1 MTNGTIVPEP
11 WYSALLN
18 AGFTGPYGDP
28 SLRQLALAVDIHPS
42 TVSRIMHGTNAR
54 GARAEH
60 IEGIAKALRMDPV
73 KVAEWAKSE
82 WREGPGPY
90 TPPAGTEILTLR
102 QRETVNRVIR
112 AFIEVNQRA
121 RTRRALDSKM
131 VIELAEATRMT
142 RREIADIL
150 EEIEGAEIHEMQ

>member
-1 MTNGTIVPEP
+1 ASSRPRSGIRSSDHTIRTTQRPT
-11 WYSALLN
+11 A
-18 AGFTGPYGDP
+18 T
-28 SLRQLALAVDIHPS
+28 
-42 TVSRIMHGTNAR
+42 SRNFEANAR

-102 QRETVNRVIR
+102 QRETVDRVIR

>member
-1 MTNGTIVPEP
+1 MVPEP

-18 AGFTGPYGDP
+18 AGFTGPHGDP

-42 TVSRIMHGTNAR
+42 TVSRIIHGTNTR
-54 GARAEH
+54 GARPEYL
-60 IEGIAKALRMDPV
+60 GRIAKALRTDPA

-90 TPPAGTEILTLR
+90 TPPAGTEILALR
-102 QRETVNRVIR
+102 QRETVDRVIR

-121 RTRRALDSKM
+121 RTRRALDSKT
-131 VIELAEATRMT
+131 VVELAKATRRS

>member
-1 MTNGTIVPEP
+1 MTNGTMVPEP

-18 AGFTGPYGDP
+18 AGFTGPHGDP

-42 TVSRIMHGTNAR
+42 TVSRIIHGTNTR
-54 GARAEH
+54 GARPEYL
-60 IEGIAKALRMDPV
+60 GRIAKALRTDPA

-90 TPPAGTEILTLR
+90 TPPAGTEILALR
-102 QRETVNRVIR
+102 QRETVDRVIR

-121 RTRRALDSKM
+121 RTRRALDSKT
-131 VIELAEATRMT
+131 VVELAKATRRS